1 MSAPRILVLGSY
13 PALNPRHG
21 GQVRLSSIV
30 AAYQGQG
37 FKVVQASFFPA
48 HDFYTKSAL
57 GKADVALPVAS
68 LHRWKGK
75 PNHWVEDL
83 ATGEVASADARA
95 LADLER
101 YSGKVDF
108 VHLEQPW
115 LLPVVEKLR
124 ERGAIG
130 NFKLV
135 YGSQN
140 IEHELKRAI
149 LRQHHVAE
157 EDEISEAVL
166 ALERRCAQQAAVIAA
181 VTNDDA
187 QVISS
192 WTSTPV
198 VLAGNGVKPWHSDE
212 HARAKLRERIG
223 PDPFCL
229 YVASAHPPNIQ
240 GFCDSFGESLAG
252 LSPAQRVVLAG
263 HVGEFIPPTEWFKRW
278 QPLNERRTV
287 VLGVLDIGELSAV
300 RDLAHTFLLP
310 VTSGGGSNLKTAEA
324 LYSGRHVVATPLAM
338 RGFEHL
344 ADLPGLRVVQ
354 PGAEFA
360 HAVSRSLDEPQP
372 VWAAQ
377 PALRRESL
385 GWPYALA
392 ALCDALASQRSV
404 VA

>member
-13 PALNPRHG
+13 PAVNPRHG

-30 AAYQGQG
+30 AAYRARG
-37 FKVVQASFFPA
+37 FHVAQASFFPA
-48 HDFYTKSAL
+48 HDFYTRSAM
-57 GKADVALPVAS
+57 GQADVALPVTA
-68 LHRWKGK
+68 LRNWQGK
-75 PNHWVEDL
+75 PSAWVEDL
-83 ATGEVASADARA
+83 VAGDVAAADARA

-115 LLPVVEKLR
+115 LLPVVRKLR

-130 NFKLV
+130 AFDLV

-149 LRQHHVAE
+149 LRQHQVPE
-157 EDEISEAVL
+157 EDEISEAVR
-166 ALERRCAQQAAVIAA
+166 ALERECAHEAAVVAA
-181 VTNDDA
+181 VTNEDA
-187 QVISS
+187 QVLSA
-192 WTSTPV
+192 WTSAPV
-198 VLAGNGVKPWHSDE
+198 VLASNGVTPWQSDE
-212 HARAKLRERIG
+212 HVREKWLARVG

-240 GFCDSFGESLAG
+240 GFCESFGESLAG

-263 HVGEFIPPTEWFKRW
+263 HVGEFVPPTEWFKRW

-287 VLGVLDIGELSAV
+287 ALGVLDIADLSAV

-344 ADLPGLRVVQ
+344 SDLPGLRIVQ
-354 PGAEFA
+354 PGPDFA
-360 HAVSRSLDEPQP
+360 RAVARSLDEPQP
-372 VWAAQ
+372 VPDAQ
-377 PALRRESL
+377 ATRRRESL
-385 GWPYALA
+385 GWPHAMAALCEALA
-392 ALCDALASQRSV
+392 ARRST
-404 VA
+404 AA